1 MQLFCGKQ
9 RGSICVFLT
18 LILVPVLLFSGIIVD
33 ASRLFASKTVVSGAG
48 DLTMN
53 AALAQYYKN
62 LKDGYGLTAMAKA
75 PDSPDEKQKLRQIFC
90 ESIYAGNLENKD
102 DEELSA
108 VIQLSLMENGFEAK
122 GVETSSLADTD
133 VLRQQI
139 VEYMKFRGPVYIADD
154 IVQKLKKLTFD
165 HLDQQKKYVET
176 KTDYGIKASKLDKP
190 LKEAKEAIESQ
201 AGAIDLLKNTDPFAA
216 VNTYKE
222 QSVFRL
228 AAKSMEKYIIG

>member
-53 AALAQYYKN
+53 AALAQYDKN

-122 GVETSSLADTD
+122 GWRHPLW
-133 VLRQQI
+133 QI
-139 VEYMKFRGPVYIADD
+139 RMFC
-154 IVQKLKKLTFD
+154 
-165 HLDQQKKYVET
+165 
-176 KTDYGIKASKLDKP
+176 AS
-190 LKEAKEAIESQ
+190 
-201 AGAIDLLKNTDPFAA
+201 
-216 VNTYKE
+216 
-222 QSVFRL
+222 RL
-228 AAKSMEKYIIG
+228 